1 MLGLAWDVGA
11 DEGFAALCPVVVL
24 EHCAGV
30 AGGGVGLGGGRVDDG
45 GGARGACG
53 GLVRRVEAGGGR
65 VWHIWI

>member
-1 MLGLAWDVGA
+1 MSCGRGR
-11 DEGFAALCPVVVL
+11 AL
-24 EHCAGV
+24 CAGV

-65 VWHIWI
+65 VWRIWI